1 MIEQRTQSDKKTIL
15 KLKGSLLLRL
25 IMGFSIVYYTLLF
38 SGSPLLTILGGLRLF
53 PLYGNSSEAGMGGMS
68 YLESGGPETAA
79 GEVSVELA
87 ALTGVP
93 EPAEFSKPRMLL
105 SASYRVRSGDTISDL
120 AEYFGLNQDTLHSI
134 NEIKH
139 ARLIQIGQILKIP
152 NQDGIIHR
160 VKRGETLA
168 SIAGTYRIDPQGIRT
183 VNELFS
189 NEVEAG
195 TPLFI
200 PGARLDWADLQE
212 INGDLFSWPLRGYI
226 TSPYGY
232 RASPFTGVRQFH
244 SGIDI
249 GAAMGTPIRAA
260 MSGRVSS
267 VGYDDS
273 YGNFV
278 VVSHHSG
285 YRTFYGHLSVVRVKP
300 GTYVGTGE
308 RIGDVGTSG
317 RSTGPHLHFTVYKNG
332 ITVNPRALIK

>member
-1 MIEQRTQSDKKTIL
+1 MIEQGIQSGTKISL
-15 KLKGSLLLRL
+15 KRRGGILLRL
-25 IMGFSIVYYTLLF
+25 IMGFSTVYYMLLF
-38 SGSPLLTILGGLRLF
+38 GGSPVPAMLGLLRVF
-53 PLYGNSSEAGMGGMS
+53 PAASPEAGMGGMA
-68 YLESGGPETAA
+68 YLESVGFEM
-79 GEVSVELA
+79 EELSVEPA
-87 ALTGVP
+87 SFTGIP

-105 SASYRVRSGDTISDL
+105 SASYRVTAGDTISDL
-120 AEYFGLNQDTLHSI
+120 AEYFGLNQDTIHSI

-152 NQDGIIHR
+152 NQDGIVHR
-160 VKRGETLA
+160 VKREETLA
-168 SIAGTYRIDPQGIRT
+168 AIAGLYQADPQRIRT

-189 NEVEAG
+189 QELRAG
-195 TPLFI
+195 TALFI

-212 INGDLFSWPLRGYI
+212 INGDLFSWPVRGYI

-232 RASPFTGVRQFH
+232 RPSPFTGVRQFH

-249 GAAMGTPIRAA
+249 GAAMGTPVRAA

-267 VGYDDS
+267 VGYDDA

-278 VVSHHSG
+278 AISHHSG
-285 YRTFYGHLSVVRVKP
+285 YRTFYAHLSVVRVKP
-300 GTYVGTGE
+300 GTYVGSGE

-332 ITVNPRALIK
+332 ITVNPRTLIK

>member
-1 MIEQRTQSDKKTIL
+1 MAEQGTKSGIKT
-15 KLKGSLLLRL
+15 SLRIRGGILLRL
-25 IMGFSIVYYTLLF
+25 MMGFSIVYYILLF
-38 SGSPLLTILGGLRLF
+38 GGSPVPAMLGGLRLF
-53 PLYGNSSEAGMGGMS
+53 PAASPEAGMGGMS
-68 YLESGGPETAA
+68 YLESGGLET

-87 ALTGVP
+87 SFTGVP
-93 EPAEFSKPRMLL
+93 EPAEFSRPRMLL
-105 SASYRVRSGDTISDL
+105 SASYRVKAGDTISDL
-120 AEYFGLNQDTLHSI
+120 AEHFGLNQDTLHSI

-168 SIAGTYRIDPQGIRT
+168 AVAGLYQTDPEVIRT
-183 VNELFS
+183 VNELIS
-189 NEVEAG
+189 HELSAG
-195 TPLFI
+195 TALFI

-232 RASPFTGVRQFH
+232 RPSPFTGVRQFH

-249 GAAMGTPIRAA
+249 GAAMGAPIRAA

-278 VVSHHSG
+278 VISHHSG
-285 YRTFYGHLSVVRVKP
+285 YRTFYAHLSVIRVKP
-300 GTYVGTGE
+300 GVYVGTGE

-332 ITVNPRALIK
+332 VTVNPRGLIK

>member
-1 MIEQRTQSDKKTIL
+1 MEEQGTQSGRKTSL
-15 KLKGSLLLRL
+15 GFKGSILLRL
-25 IMGFSIVYYTLLF
+25 IMGFSIVYYMLLF
-38 SGSPLLTILGGLRLF
+38 GGSPVPAVLRGVRLF
-53 PLYGNSSEAGMGGMS
+53 PAASPETGMGGMS
-68 YLESGGPETAA
+68 YLESGGFETDA

-87 ALTGVP
+87 SFTGIP

-105 SASYRVRSGDTISDL
+105 SASYRVRAGDTISDL

-168 SIAGTYRIDPQGIRT
+168 VIAGLYQTDPQKIRT
-183 VNELFS
+183 VNELIS
-189 NEVEAG
+189 HELSPG
-195 TPLFI
+195 TALFI

-212 INGDLFSWPLRGYI
+212 INGDLFSWPIRGYI

-232 RASPFTGVRQFH
+232 RPSPFTGVRQFH

-249 GAAMGTPIRAA
+249 GAVMGAPIRAA

-267 VGYDDS
+267 VGYDDA

-278 VVSHHSG
+278 AISHHSG
-285 YRTFYGHLSVVRVKP
+285 YRSFYAHLSVVRVKS
-300 GTYVGTGE
+300 GTYVATGE

-332 ITVNPRALIK
+332 VTVNPRALIK

>member
-1 MIEQRTQSDKKTIL
+1 MIEQRTLSNRKAIF
-15 KLKGSLLLRL
+15 KLKGNLLLRL
-25 IMGFSIVYYTLLF
+25 IMGFSIVYYILLF
-38 SGSPLLTILGGLRLF
+38 SGSPILTTLGGLWLF
-53 PLYGNSSEAGMGGMS
+53 PGYGNSSEAGMGGMS
-68 YLESGGPETAA
+68 YLESGSETEA
-79 GEVSVELA
+79 GEVSVELVSF
-87 ALTGVP
+87 TGIP

-105 SASYRVRSGDTISDL
+105 STAYRVRAGDTISDL

-134 NEIKH
+134 NEIKQ
-139 ARLIQIGQILKIP
+139 ARLLQIGQILKIP

-160 VKRGETLA
+160 VKRGETLG
-168 SIAGTYRIDPQGIRT
+168 SVAGTYKADPQGIRT
-183 VNELFS
+183 VNELVS
-189 NEVEAG
+189 GEVSPG
-195 TPLFI
+195 SVLFI
-200 PGARLDWADLQE
+200 PGARLDWDALQE
-212 INGDLFSWPLRGYI
+212 INGDLFSWPLRGYV

-232 RASPFTGVRQFH
+232 RPSPFTGVRQFH

-278 VVSHHSG
+278 VISHHWG
-285 YRTFYGHLSVVRVKP
+285 YRSFYGHLSVVRVKP
-300 GTYVGTGE
+300 GTYVATGE

-332 ITVNPRALIK
+332 ITVNPRSLMK